1 MEAVDLAQAA
11 CAKKF
16 NPTTIKAT
24 VCGPS
29 AAELAAAISTCPSAF
44 KQHHRRKEN
53 LAVSLH

>member
-1 MEAVDLAQAA
+1 MEAVDSAQAA

-16 NPTTIKAT
+16 DPSTIKAT

-29 AAELAAAISTCPSAF
+29 AAELAAAIGARPSAF
-44 KQHHRRKEN
+44 KQHHRREEN